1 MITSKTEMRNDDLNR
16 APRIYLGLGSNLG
29 EREANLKE
37 AARRII
43 DSGLTIIR
51 ESSIYETEPVGY
63 ADQPWFLNQ
72 VVEVASARAIAPGE
86 LLASQLL
93 ASQLLAGELLAG
105 ELLESLL
112 RIEREM
118 GRRPSVTDGP
128 RLIDIDLLLYGN
140 IILSQ
145 AEIILPHP
153 RMHLRR
159 FVLEP
164 MAEIAPDVEHP
175 AFGKTMAEMLAA
187 LEDSATVR
195 VYKTT

>member
-37 AARRII
+37 AARRIAAL
-43 DSGLTIIR
+43 GLTITR
-51 ESSIYETEPVGY
+51 ASSIYETEPVGY

-72 VVEVASARAIAPGE
+72 VIEVASAAPRAPA
-86 LLASQLL
+86 
-93 ASQLLAGELLAG
+93 

-112 RIEREM
+112 LIEREM
-118 GRRPSVTDGP
+118 GRRASVKDGP
-128 RLIDIDLLLYGN
+128 RLIDIDLLLYGD
-140 IILSQ
+140 IVLSQ
-145 AEIILPHP
+145 AGIILPHP

-164 MAEIAPDVEHP
+164 MAEIAPGVEHP
-175 AFGKTMAEMLAA
+175 AFGETMAEMLSA
-187 LEDSATVR
+187 LEDSSTVR
-195 VYKTT
+195 VYKAGR

>member
-1 MITSKTEMRNDDLNR
+1 MRNEDHNR

-37 AARRII
+37 AARLIGKL
-43 DSGLTIIR
+43 GLTIIGA
-51 ESSIYETEPVGY
+51 SSIYETEPVGY

-72 VVEVASARAIAPGE
+72 VVEVASARAIAP
-86 LLASQLL
+86 A
-93 ASQLLAGELLAG
+93 

-118 GRRPSVTDGP
+118 GRRPSVPDGP
-128 RLIDIDLLLYGN
+128 RLIDIDLLLYGDMV
-140 IILSQ
+140 LSQ
-145 AEIILPHP
+145 AGIILPHP

-159 FVLEP
+159 FVLQP

-175 AFGKTMAEMLAA
+175 TAGKTMAEMLTA
-187 LEDSATVR
+187 LEDSSTVR
-195 VYKTT
+195 VYKAER

>member
-72 VVEVASARAIAPGE
+72 VVEVARARAIAPGE
-86 LLASQLL
+86 LLT
-93 ASQLLAGELLAG
+93 GELLAG

-118 GRRPSVTDGP
+118 GRRPSVPDGP

-164 MAEIAPDVEHP
+164 MAEIAPGVEHP

>member
-1 MITSKTEMRNDDLNR
+1 MRNDDLNR

-43 DSGLTIIR
+43 DLGLTIIR

-72 VVEVASARAIAPGE
+72 VVEVASARRVAP
-86 LLASQLL
+86 
-93 ASQLLAGELLAG
+93 GELLAG
-105 ELLESLL
+105 ELLKGLL

-140 IILSQ
+140 IILSR

-187 LEDSATVR
+187 LEDSAMVR

>member
-37 AARRII
+37 VARRII

-51 ESSIYETEPVGY
+51 QSSIYETEPVGY

-72 VVEVASARAIAPGE
+72 VVEVASARRVAPGE
-86 LLASQLL
+86 LLE
-93 ASQLLAGELLAG
+93 G
-105 ELLESLL
+105 LL

-128 RLIDIDLLLYGN
+128 RLIDIDLLLYGS

-175 AFGKTMAEMLAA
+175 AFGKTMAELLAA